1 MEFQPSSYY
10 LDRLKERAK
19 EREQAAV
26 EAQKASGQY
35 EKAAQEAAVKAE
47 EAARKRAEQRAKDIR
62 EIYAKGSPATM
73 WGRDAAVVSK
83 MRDQIFQNLDN
94 FADNPDD
101 FAMAISQ
108 LNAYVDNAT
117 DLYRQT
123 YKSYED
129 AMVRTA
135 PGAKNPYESD
145 GFQDANSRGFY
156 EKKLTELDTMTAPNI
171 TMNGGQFFIGDKQQD
186 LGTYMQEKSVEADPF
201 APKPEALPPID
212 SDYIFARNAT
222 AIRAANGGNIDN
234 ILTTYFNDP
243 VKLQRVMS
251 GVNGYEGADDKQ
263 TLIVQRMTQLE
274 EELREKAKALGRPL
288 GDIYPGQ
295 KK

>member
-1 MEFQPSSYY
+1 MELKPSTYY
-10 LDRLKERAK
+10 LDQIIKQSEERERASL
-19 EREQAAV
+19 
-26 EAQKASGQY
+26 EAQKSSGQY

-83 MRDQIFQNLDN
+83 MRDHIFQNLDN
-94 FADNPDD
+94 FADNPDQ

-135 PGAKNPYESD
+135 PGAKNPFESD
-145 GFQDANSRGFY
+145 GFQDANDRKHY
-156 EKKLTELDTMTAPNI
+156 ENKLRDLDTMTAPEI
-171 TMNGGQFFIGDKQQD
+171 TMSEGQFFIGEGED
-186 LGTYMQEKSVEADPF
+186 LNTYMQNISTAPDPF
-201 APKPEALPPID
+201 APSPEALPPID
-212 SDYIFARNAT
+212 ADYIFARNAS
-222 AIRAANGGNIDN
+222 AIRAGNGGNIDN

-243 VKLQRVMS
+243 VKLERVMRDVEGYS
-251 GVNGYEGADDKQ
+251 KADEKSALIEKRMMELEKQLMDRAKKPGV
-263 TLIVQRMTQLE
+263 
-274 EELREKAKALGRPL
+274 PL
-288 GDIYPGQ
+288 
-295 KK
+295 

>member
-19 EREQAAV
+19 EREQASM
-26 EAQKASGQY
+26 EAQKSSAQY
-35 EKAAQEAAVKAE
+35 EKLAQEAAVKAE
-47 EAARKRAEQRAKDIR
+47 EAERKRAEQRAKDIK

-83 MRDQIFQNLDN
+83 MRDQIFQNLEN
-94 FADNPDD
+94 FADNPDQ

-135 PGAKNPYESD
+135 PGAKNPFESD
-145 GFQDANSRGFY
+145 GFQDANSRKFY
-156 EKKLTELDTMTAPNI
+156 EERLTELDTMVAPEI
-171 TMNGGQFFIGDKQQD
+171 TMSEGQFLIDGKKD
-186 LGTYMQEKSVEADPF
+186 LGTYMQEKSRDPDPF
-201 APKPEALPPID
+201 APSPAALPAID
-212 SDYIFARNAT
+212 SDYIFSRNAS

-243 VKLQRVMS
+243 VKLERVMR
-251 GVNGYEGADDKQ
+251 GVAGYDSADEKSS
-263 TLIVQRMTQLE
+263 LIAKRMTDLE
-274 EELREKAKALGRPL
+274 AELREKAKELGRPL
-288 GDIYPGQ
+288 GELYPSQ

>member
-1 MEFQPSSYY
+1 
-10 LDRLKERAK
+10 
-19 EREQAAV
+19 
-26 EAQKASGQY
+26 
-35 EKAAQEAAVKAE
+35 
-47 EAARKRAEQRAKDIR
+47 
-62 EIYAKGSPATM
+62 M

-83 MRDQIFQNLDN
+83 MRDQIFQNLEN
-94 FADNPDD
+94 FADNPDQ

-117 DLYRQT
+117 DLYGQT

-145 GFQDANSRGFY
+145 GFQDANSREFY
-156 EKKLTELDTMTAPNI
+156 EGRLTDLDTMTAPAI
-171 TMNGGQFFIGDKQQD
+171 TMNQGQFFIGDQQQD
-186 LGTYMQEKSVEADPF
+186 LGTYMQKKSTEADPF
-201 APKPEALPPID
+201 APSPETLPAID
-212 SDYIFARNAT
+212 SDYIFARNAS

-243 VKLQRVMS
+243 VKLERIMS
-251 GVNGYEGADDKQ
+251 SVGEYDSSDDKS
-263 TLIVQRMTQLE
+263 TLIAKKMTELE
-274 EELREKAKALGRPL
+274 AELRKKAKELGSSL
-288 GDIYPGQ
+288 GDIYPSQ